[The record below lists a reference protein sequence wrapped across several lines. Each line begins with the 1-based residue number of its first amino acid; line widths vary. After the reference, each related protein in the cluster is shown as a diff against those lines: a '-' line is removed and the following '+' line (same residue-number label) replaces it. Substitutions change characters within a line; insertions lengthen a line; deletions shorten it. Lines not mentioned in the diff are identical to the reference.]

1 MVAALCGEFGVPH
14 AILSVTVDPG
24 NIQSNARAAR
34 YDALD
39 AWAAAHDVSAIATA
53 HHADD
58 QAETFLMRLNRGSG
72 LAGLSGIRRDT
83 VSPSGKTRVLR
94 PLLDWRKAEL
104 ERCVADAGIEA
115 AQDPS
120 NADDRFDRARMRKH
134 LAEADW
140 LDVEAI
146 ARSASHLASA
156 QDAFDALA
164 KQQMETNVT
173 RTGSRYVYR
182 PTGPADVQMLVME
195 RLIARFDGAARR
207 SAVAELRG
215 KLLAG
220 QRGNLAGV
228 LVTNVGG
235 AWRFEAEPQR
245 KSG

>member
-1 MVAALCGEFGVPH
+1 MVAALCSELGVPH
-14 AILSVTVDPG
+14 TIWPVTVDAG
-24 NIQSNARAAR
+24 NIQNNARMVR
-34 YDALD
+34 YGALD
-39 AWAAAHDVSAIATA
+39 QWAAAHDVNAIATA

-104 ERCVADAGIEA
+104 ERCLADAGIEA

-134 LAEADW
+134 LAQADW

-146 ARSASHLASA
+146 ARSAAHLASA

-182 PTGPADVQMLVME
+182 PTGPAEVQMLVME
-195 RLIARFDGAARR
+195 RLIGRFEGAPRR
-207 SAVAELRG
+207 SAIAELH
-215 KLLAG
+215 KALIAG

-235 AWRFEAEPQR
+235 AWRFEAEPPR
-245 KSG
+245 SKS